1 MPDKYNSPT
10 AFYTSDDYICPLS
23 ITEIEL
29 NYGTIQINYEDDGEE
44 GYINAS
50 SEDGLKYEGEDCF
63 GGEEY
68 EIKLE
73 VFRNDNR
80 EKILI
85 IGYQAED
92 SLVVVRAD
100 MI

>member
-50 SEDGLKYEGEDCF
+50 SEDGF
-63 GGEEY
+63 S
-68 EIKLE
+68 I
-73 VFRNDNR
+73 
-80 EKILI
+80 
-85 IGYQAED
+85 
-92 SLVVVRAD
+92 
-100 MI
+100 